1 MVHATLI
8 FMVLTLYSRSL
19 ILWFMIHTAHSI
31 PLLSHCLVD
40 ETLKEHTNSLLDTIP
55 SNGRFLETPQI
66 VWKIVWKNIGKK
78 QMLWLLWFF
87 GLIEWLQTTKY
98 SMRIRPQS
106 FSKKKTENMSSKIF
120 MEFVLDNLWF
130 GAGLFLTDPGIE
142 ESIDRWRRDLVKYMS
157 LSVYKKG
164 TYT

>member
-66 VWKIVWKNIGKK
+66 VWKNSLKK
-78 QMLWLLWFF
+78 YRQKTDAMTSMIFWFDRM
-87 GLIEWLQTTKY
+87 T
-98 SMRIRPQS
+98 PDD
-106 FSKKKTENMSSKIF
+106 KIF
-120 MEFVLDNLWF
+120 NEDPSTVIFEKKNRKYEF
-130 GAGLFLTDPGIE
+130 
-142 ESIDRWRRDLVKYMS
+142 
-157 LSVYKKG
+157 
-164 TYT
+164 